1 MTVSVNLLDVDVD
14 VKTRYKFEGNENT
27 TIWIEMIASTLQ
39 ENLKRSI
46 KTITCF
52 DKKINL
58 TL

>member
-1 MTVSVNLLDVDVD
+1 MAVSVKEDLLDVDI
-14 VKTRYKFEGNENT
+14 KTRYKFEGNENT